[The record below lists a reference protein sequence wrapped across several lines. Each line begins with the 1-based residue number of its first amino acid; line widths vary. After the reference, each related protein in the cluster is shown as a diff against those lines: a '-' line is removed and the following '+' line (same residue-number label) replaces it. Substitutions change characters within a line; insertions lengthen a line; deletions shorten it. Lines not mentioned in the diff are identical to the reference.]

1 MNLTTLILLLF
12 ISILL
17 IYALYDEMI
26 IDWRKGKTRLKIPL
40 LRGGRADGL
49 VFAGLVLILLWQN
62 IRSQGAMYD
71 NWLLAI
77 LAALAFYSGWLRQS
91 KVLFKDHGFFFSG
104 RWIDYQQ
111 IKTMNLSQDGV
122 LVIGL
127 EKRQLLIRVRHIDD
141 LEKIYNLLIS
151 LK

>member
-26 IDWRKGKTRLKIPL
+26 TDWRKGKTRLKIPL

-49 VFAGLVLILLWQN
+49 IFTGLVLILLWQN
-62 IRSQGAMYD
+62 IRSQGSMYD

-77 LAALAFYSGWLRQS
+77 LAALAFYSGWLRQP
-91 KVLFKDHGFFFSG
+91 KVLFKGHGFFFSG